1 MKNIF
6 AFILEKLGFEQVAE
20 AMKEF
25 SFKEMILNVFGG
37 IADFFKSIFC
47 SKPCIDDESIFST
60 KKTRGLVAFIKIL
73 SINET
78 SVLPPRLEP
87 PVPKNNTFSNF

>member
-1 MKNIF
+1 MNTKKNCAIVSIVSPDF
-6 AFILEKLGFEQVAE
+6 DVTTQ
-20 AMKEF
+20 
-25 SFKEMILNVFGG
+25 
-37 IADFFKSIFC
+37 ADFFKSIFC
-47 SKPCIDDESIFST
+47 NKPCIDDESTFST

-87 PVPKNNTFSNF
+87 PVPKNNTFSNFLSFSEN